1 MARIKFNVN
10 GTTYSTWNHTT
21 KLTTPSLILN
31 DNGTLRYTPLFA
43 INNGA
48 EGTLDNHW
56 YYRCGALAITHNN
69 TKYHVA
75 ISRRY
80 TNVLSGTIST
90 TITHSGKTGT
100 GTTTTTT
107 SKTVTPMGYHDFGTQ
122 FVGPGSQ
129 TVTANVTVNYGVTFL
144 QTPAIYINYGGVLVS
159 AGTSSC
165 VIRVLGTA
173 TNSGTSSLNVNVG
186 FVRYLLTVTGNV
198 STTTTTTTYPNETKS
213 AVAQGNFN
221 YGVTYPSA
229 PNLWTDGSGIA
240 VYNNN
245 GNASCHVSKTLSGT
259 VAFGKSATLSHNFA
273 VGFNGDF
280 GLG

>member
-10 GTTYSTWNHTT
+10 GTTYSTWSSTT

-43 INNGA
+43 VNNGA
-48 EGTLDNHW
+48 EATLDNHW
-56 YYRCGALAITHNN
+56 YYKCGALAVTHNN

-100 GTTTTTT
+100 TTTTT
-107 SKTVTPMGYHDFGTQ
+107 SKTVTPTGVHEFGFQ
-122 FVGPGSQ
+122 NVPPGNQ
-129 TVTANVTVNYGVTFL
+129 GVYADVTVNYGVTFL
-144 QTPAIYINYGGVLVS
+144 QTPAIYIHYGGTLVS
-159 AGTSSC
+159 ADTSSC
-165 VIRVLGTA
+165 VIRVYSSVV
-173 TNSGTSSLNVNVG
+173 NSGTSFANMNAGS
-186 FVRYLLTVTGNV
+186 VRYLLTVTGNLA
-198 STTTTTTTYPNETKS
+198 TTTTTYPDETKS

-221 YGVTYPSA
+221 YGVTYPTEPVLTVDSGEVTA
-229 PNLWTDGSGIA
+229 TNNTDNS
-240 VYNNN
+240 
-245 GNASCHVSKTLSGT
+245 SCLVEKMLEGT
-259 VAFGKSATLSHNFA
+259 VAYNKSATLSQAFK
-273 VGFNGDF
+273 VTFNGDF

>member
-31 DNGTLRYTPLFA
+31 DNGTVRYTPLFA
-43 INNGA
+43 VNNGA
-48 EGTLDNHW
+48 EATLDNHW
-56 YYRCGALAITHNN
+56 YYKCGALAVTHNN

-100 GTTTTTT
+100 TTTTT
-107 SKTVTPMGYHDFGTQ
+107 SKTVTPSGIHEFGMQ
-122 FVGPGSQ
+122 NIPPGNQ
-129 TVTANVTVNYGVTFL
+129 GVHADVTVNYGVTFL
-144 QTPAIYINYGGVLVS
+144 QTPAIYINYGGTLVS

-165 VIRVLGTA
+165 VIRVYSSVV
-173 TNSGTSSLNVNVG
+173 NSGTSVSYMNAG
-186 FVRYLLTVTGNV
+186 SVRYLLTVTGNV
-198 STTTTTTTYPNETKS
+198 ATTTTTYPNETKS

>member
-1 MARIKFNVN
+1 MSRIKFTYN
-10 GTTYSTWNHTT
+10 GTTYSTWNSTSRV
-21 KLTTPSLILN
+21 TTPSLILN
-31 DNGTLRYTPLFA
+31 DNGTLRYTPLFTA
-43 INNGA
+43 NKGA
-48 EGTLDNHW
+48 EATLDNHW
-56 YYRCGALAITHNN
+56 YYRCGALAVTHNN

-100 GTTTTTT
+100 TTTTK
-107 SKTVTPMGYHDFGTQ
+107 SKTVTPAGTHEFG
-122 FVGPGSQ
+122 FQ
-129 TVTANVTVNYGVTFL
+129 TVTPGYSVQSDVTVNYGVTFL
-144 QTPAIYINYGGVLVS
+144 QTPAIYIQYGGTLVS

-165 VIRVLGTA
+165 IIRMTSTVV
-173 TNSGTSSLNVNVG
+173 NSGTGPSYMDAGSVN
-186 FVRYLLTVTGNV
+186 YLLIIAGNIA
-198 STTTTTTTYPNETKS
+198 TTTTTYPDETKS

-221 YGVTYPSA
+221 YGVTYPSV
-229 PNLWTDGSGIA
+229 PNLWTDGSGID

-259 VAFGKSATLSHNFA
+259 VAFGKSATLSHNFS

>member
-31 DNGTLRYTPLFA
+31 DNGTVRYTPLFA
-43 INNGA
+43 VNNGA
-48 EGTLDNHW
+48 EATLDNHW
-56 YYRCGALAITHNN
+56 YYRCGALAVTHNN

-100 GTTTTTT
+100 TTTTT
-107 SKTVTPMGYHDFGTQ
+107 SKTVIPSGKHDFGTQ
-122 FVGPGSQ
+122 FIGPGAQ
-129 TVTANVTVNYGVTFL
+129 TVYANVTVNYGVTFL
-144 QTPAIYINYGGVLVS
+144 QTPAIYINYGGTLVS

-165 VIRVLGTA
+165 VIRVSA
-173 TNSGTSSLNVNVG
+173 TGVNSGTSGSNIHIG
-186 FVRYLLTVTGNV
+186 ITTYLLTVTGNV
-198 STTTTTTTYPNETKS
+198 ATTTTTYPDETKS

-221 YGVTYPSA
+221 YGVTYPSV

>member
-21 KLTTPSLILN
+21 KITTPSLILN

-43 INNGA
+43 VNNGA
-48 EGTLDNHW
+48 EATLDNHW

-100 GTTTTTT
+100 TTTTT
-107 SKTVTPMGYHDFGTQ
+107 SKTVTPAGSHDFGY
-122 FVGPGSQ
+122 Q
-129 TVTANVTVNYGVTFL
+129 TIPPDNHGVSSDVTVNYGVTFL
-144 QTPAIYINYGGVLVS
+144 QTPAIYIHHGGTLVS

-165 VIRVLGTA
+165 IIRMYSTVV
-173 TNSGTSSLNVNVG
+173 NSGTSPSYMNAGSVN
-186 FVRYLLTVTGNV
+186 YLLIVTGNV
-198 STTTTTTTYPNETKS
+198 ATTTTTYPDETKS

-229 PNLWTDGSGIA
+229 PSLTVNSGGISA
-240 VYNNN
+240 TNNT
-245 GNASCHVSKTLSGT
+245 GNKSFLAKKTLSGT
-259 VAFGKSATLSHNFA
+259 VAYNKSATLSQAFSVTHK
-273 VGFNGDF
+273 GEF
-280 GLG
+280 GLN

>member
-21 KLTTPSLILN
+21 KITTPSLILN
-31 DNGTLRYTPLFA
+31 DNGTVRYTPLFA
-43 INNGA
+43 VNNGA
-48 EGTLDNHW
+48 EATLDNHW
-56 YYRCGALAITHNN
+56 YYKCGALAVTHNN

-100 GTTTTTT
+100 TTTTT
-107 SKTVTPMGYHDFGTQ
+107 SKTVTPTGIHEFGMQ
-122 FVGPGSQ
+122 NISPGNHG
-129 TVTANVTVNYGVTFL
+129 VHADVTVNYGVTFL
-144 QTPAIYINYGGVLVS
+144 QTPAIYINYGGTLVS

-165 VIRVLGTA
+165 VIRVYSSVV
-173 TNSGTSSLNVNVG
+173 NSGTSTAYMNAGS
-186 FVRYLLTVTGNV
+186 VRYLLTVTGNV
-198 STTTTTTTYPNETKS
+198 ATTTTTTTYPNETKS

>member
-10 GTTYSTWNHTT
+10 GTTYPTWNCTT

-43 INNGA
+43 VNNGA
-48 EGTLDNHW
+48 EATLDNHW

-100 GTTTTTT
+100 TTTTT
-107 SKTVTPMGYHDFGTQ
+107 SKTVTPAGTHNFGYHTI
-122 FVGPGSQ
+122 GPGSQ
-129 TVTANVTVNYGVTFL
+129 SVSATVTVNYGVTFL
-144 QTPAIYINYGGVLVS
+144 QTPAIYIHYGGTLVS

-165 VIRVLGTA
+165 IIRVYSNVV
-173 TNSGTSSLNVNVG
+173 NSGTSPSYMDAGSVN
-186 FVRYLLTVTGNV
+186 YLLTVTGNV
-198 STTTTTTTYPNETKS
+198 ATTTTTYPDETKS

-221 YGVTYPSA
+221 YGVTYPTE
-229 PNLWTDGSGIA
+229 PVLTVDSGEVTA
-240 VYNNN
+240 TNNVEN
-245 GNASCHVSKTLSGT
+245 DSCLIQKTLTGT
-259 VAFGKSATLSHNFA
+259 VAYNKTLTLSQAFSVTHK
-273 VGFNGDF
+273 GEF
-280 GLG
+280 GLN

>member
-10 GTTYSTWNHTT
+10 GTTYSTWNNTI
-21 KLTTPSLILN
+21 KITTPSLILN
-31 DNGTLRYTPLFA
+31 DNGTVRYTPLFA
-43 INNGA
+43 VNNGA
-48 EGTLDNHW
+48 EATLDNHW
-56 YYRCGALAITHNN
+56 YYKCGALAVTHNN

-100 GTTTTTT
+100 TTTTT
-107 SKTVTPMGYHDFGTQ
+107 SKTVTPSGVHNFGMQ
-122 FVGPGSQ
+122 NISPGNH
-129 TVTANVTVNYGVTFL
+129 NVHADITVNYGVTFL
-144 QTPAIYINYGGVLVS
+144 QTPAIYINYGGTLVS

-165 VIRVLGTA
+165 VIRVYSSVV
-173 TNSGTSSLNVNVG
+173 NSGTSIAYMNAGSEK
-186 FVRYLLTVTGNV
+186 YQLTVAGNV
-198 STTTTTTTYPNETKS
+198 ATTTTTYPDETKS
-213 AVAQGNFN
+213 AVAQGNFS
-221 YGVTYPSA
+221 YGVTYPST

>member
-1 MARIKFNVN
+1 MVRIKFNVN
-10 GTTYSTWNHTT
+10 GTTYSTWNSTT
-21 KLTTPSLILN
+21 KITTPSLILN

-43 INNGA
+43 VNNGA
-48 EGTLDNHW
+48 EATLDNKW
-56 YYRCGALAITHNN
+56 YYRCGALAVTHNN

-90 TITHSGKTGT
+90 TIKHSGKT

-107 SKTVTPMGYHDFGTQ
+107 SKTVTPSDTHYFGFQ
-122 FVGPGSQ
+122 SIPPGGHSIS
-129 TVTANVTVNYGVTFL
+129 ADITVNYGVTFL
-144 QTPAIYINYGGVLVS
+144 QTPAIYINFGGTLVS

-165 VIRVLGTA
+165 VIRVYSNVV
-173 TNSGTSSLNVNVG
+173 NSGTSSANMDAGSVH
-186 FVRYLLTVTGNV
+186 YLLTVTGNV
-198 STTTTTTTYPNETKS
+198 ATTTTTYPNETHS

-229 PNLWTDGSGIA
+229 PSLTVNSGGISA
-240 VYNNN
+240 TNNS
-245 GNASCHVSKTLSGT
+245 GNKSFLAKKTLTGT
-259 VAFGKSATLSHNFA
+259 VAYNKSATLSQAFSVTHK
-273 VGFNGDF
+273 GDF

>member
-1 MARIKFNVN
+1 MSRIKFTYN
-10 GTTYSTWNHTT
+10 GTTYSTWNSTSRV
-21 KLTTPSLILN
+21 TTPSLILN

-43 INNGA
+43 VNNGA
-48 EGTLDNHW
+48 EATLDNHW
-56 YYRCGALAITHNN
+56 YYRCGALAVTHNN

-100 GTTTTTT
+100 TTTTT
-107 SKTVTPMGYHDFGTQ
+107 SKTVTPSGKHDFGTQ
-122 FVGPGSQ
+122 FIGPGAQ
-129 TVTANVTVNYGVTFL
+129 TVYANVTVNYGVTFL
-144 QTPAIYINYGGVLVS
+144 QTPAIYINYGGTLVS

-165 VIRVLGTA
+165 VIRVSA
-173 TNSGTSSLNVNVG
+173 TGVNSGTSGSNIHIG
-186 FVRYLLTVTGNV
+186 ITTYLLTVTGNV
-198 STTTTTTTYPNETKS
+198 ATTTTTYPDETKS

-229 PNLWTDGSGIA
+229 PNLWTDGSGID

>member
-1 MARIKFNVN
+1 MRRIKFNVN
-10 GTTYSTWNHTT
+10 GTTYPTWNSTT

-31 DNGTLRYTPLFA
+31 DNGTVRYTPLFA
-43 INNGA
+43 VNNGA
-48 EGTLDNHW
+48 EATLDNHW

-100 GTTTTTT
+100 TTTTT
-107 SKTVTPMGYHDFGTQ
+107 SKTVTPAGTHNFGYQTIP
-122 FVGPGSQ
+122 PGSHS
-129 TVTANVTVNYGVTFL
+129 VSANIIVNYGVTFL
-144 QTPAIYINYGGVLVS
+144 QTPAIYIHYGGTLVS

-165 VIRVLGTA
+165 VIRMYSNVV
-173 TNSGTSSLNVNVG
+173 NSGTSPSYMDAGSTN
-186 FVRYLLTVTGNV
+186 YLLTVTGNV
-198 STTTTTTTYPNETKS
+198 ATTTTTYPDETKS

-221 YGVTYPSA
+221 YGVTYPTE
-229 PNLWTDGSGIA
+229 PVLTVDSGEVTA
-240 VYNNN
+240 TNNVEN
-245 GNASCHVSKTLSGT
+245 DSCLIQKTLTGT
-259 VAFGKSATLSHNFA
+259 VAYNKTLTLSQAFK
-273 VGFNGDF
+273 VTFNGDF

>member
-1 MARIKFNVN
+1 MSRIKFTYN
-10 GTTYSTWNHTT
+10 GTTYPTWNSTT

-31 DNGTLRYTPLFA
+31 DNGTVRYTPLFA
-43 INNGA
+43 VNNGA
-48 EGTLDNHW
+48 EATLDNHW

-100 GTTTTTT
+100 TTTTT
-107 SKTVTPMGYHDFGTQ
+107 SKTVTPSGTHYFGFQ
-122 FVGPGSQ
+122 NIPPGGHS
-129 TVTANVTVNYGVTFL
+129 VSADITVNYGVTFL
-144 QTPAIYINYGGVLVS
+144 QTPAIYINYGGTLVS

-165 VIRVLGTA
+165 VIRVYSNVV
-173 TNSGTSSLNVNVG
+173 NSGTSNANMDAGSVH
-186 FVRYLLTVTGNV
+186 YLLTVAGNIA
-198 STTTTTTTYPNETKS
+198 TTTTTYPDETKS

-229 PNLWTDGSGIA
+229 PSLTVNSGGISA
-240 VYNNN
+240 TNNT
-245 GNASCHVSKTLSGT
+245 GNKSFLAKKTLSGT
-259 VAFGKSATLSHNFA
+259 VAYNKSATLSQAFSVTHK
-273 VGFNGDF
+273 GEF
-280 GLG
+280 GLN

>member
-1 MARIKFNVN
+1 MSRIKFTYNN
-10 GTTYSTWNHTT
+10 TIYSTWNSTSRV
-21 KLTTPSLILN
+21 TTPSLILN

-43 INNGA
+43 VNNGA
-48 EGTLDNHW
+48 EATLDNHW

-100 GTTTTTT
+100 TTTTT
-107 SKTVTPMGYHDFGTQ
+107 SKTVTPAGSHDFGYQTIS
-122 FVGPGSQ
+122 PGNHEVSSD
-129 TVTANVTVNYGVTFL
+129 VTVNYGVTFL
-144 QTPAIYINYGGVLVS
+144 QTPVIYIHYGGTLVS

-165 VIRVLGTA
+165 VIRMTSTVV
-173 TNSGTSSLNVNVG
+173 NSGTSPSYMNAGSVN
-186 FVRYLLTVTGNV
+186 YLLTVTGNV
-198 STTTTTTTYPNETKS
+198 ATTTTTYPDETKS

-221 YGVTYPSA
+221 YGVTYPSV
-229 PNLWTDGSGIA
+229 PNLWTDGSGID

>member
-10 GTTYSTWNHTT
+10 GTTYSTWNSTSRV
-21 KLTTPSLILN
+21 TTPSLILN
-31 DNGTLRYTPLFA
+31 EGGTLRYTPLFA
-43 INNGA
+43 VNNGA
-48 EGTLDNHW
+48 EATLDNHW
-56 YYRCGALAITHNN
+56 YYRCGALAVTHNN

-100 GTTTTTT
+100 TTTTT
-107 SKTVTPMGYHDFGTQ
+107 SKTVTPSGTHYFGYQ
-122 FVGPGSQ
+122 NIGPGNHN
-129 TVTANVTVNYGVTFL
+129 VTADVTVNYGVTFL
-144 QTPAIYINYGGVLVS
+144 QTPAIYINHGGTLVS

-165 VIRVLGTA
+165 VIRVYSSVVNT
-173 TNSGTSSLNVNVG
+173 GTSNAYMDAGSVN
-186 FVRYLLTVTGNV
+186 YLLTIAGNIA
-198 STTTTTTTYPNETKS
+198 TTTTTYPDETKS

-221 YGVTYPSA
+221 YGVTYPSV
-229 PNLWTDGSGIA
+229 PNLWTDGSGID

-259 VAFGKSATLSHNFA
+259 VAFGKSATLSHNFS

>member
-1 MARIKFNVN
+1 MSRIKFTYN
-10 GTTYSTWNHTT
+10 GTTYSTWNSTSRV
-21 KLTTPSLILN
+21 TTPSLILN
-31 DNGTLRYTPLFA
+31 DHGTVRYTPLFA
-43 INNGA
+43 VNNGA
-48 EGTLDNHW
+48 EATLDNHW
-56 YYRCGALAITHNN
+56 YYRCGALAVTHNN

-100 GTTTTTT
+100 TTTTT
-107 SKTVTPMGYHDFGTQ
+107 SKTVTPAGTHEFGL
-122 FVGPGSQ
+122 Q
-129 TVTANVTVNYGVTFL
+129 TVPPGNHGVQSDVTVNYGVTFL
-144 QTPAIYINYGGVLVS
+144 KTPTIYIHSGGTLVS

-165 VIRVLGTA
+165 VIRMTSTVV
-173 TNSGTSSLNVNVG
+173 NSGTSPAYMNAGSVN
-186 FVRYLLTVTGNV
+186 YLLTVTGNV
-198 STTTTTTTYPNETKS
+198 ATTTTTYPDEKKS

-221 YGVTYPSA
+221 YGVTYPSV
-229 PNLWTDGSGIA
+229 PNLWTDGSGID

>member
-1 MARIKFNVN
+1 MRRIKFNVN
-10 GTTYSTWNHTT
+10 GTTYPTWNSTT

-43 INNGA
+43 VNNGA
-48 EGTLDNHW
+48 EATLDNHW
-56 YYRCGALAITHNN
+56 YYRCGALAITHSN

-100 GTTTTTT
+100 TTTTT
-107 SKTVTPMGYHDFGTQ
+107 SKTVTPSGKHDFGTQ
-122 FVGPGSQ
+122 YIGPGAQ
-129 TVTANVTVNYGVTFL
+129 TVYANVTVNYGVTFL
-144 QTPAIYINYGGVLVS
+144 QTPAIYINYGGTLVS

-165 VIRVLGTA
+165 VIRVSA
-173 TNSGTSSLNVNVG
+173 TGVNSGTSGSNIHIG
-186 FVRYLLTVTGNV
+186 ITTYLLTVTGNV
-198 STTTTTTTYPNETKS
+198 ATTTTTYPDETKS

>member
-31 DNGTLRYTPLFA
+31 DNGTVRYTPLFA
-43 INNGA
+43 VNNGA
-48 EGTLDNHW
+48 EATLDNHW
-56 YYRCGALAITHNN
+56 YYRCGALAVTHNN

-100 GTTTTTT
+100 TTTTT
-107 SKTVTPMGYHDFGTQ
+107 SKTVTPTGTHYFGMQ
-122 FVGPGSQ
+122 NISPGGNY
-129 TVTANVTVNYGVTFL
+129 VHADVTVNYGVTFL
-144 QTPAIYINYGGVLVS
+144 QTPAIYINYGGTLVS
-159 AGTSSC
+159 AGKSSC
-165 VIRVLGTA
+165 VIRVYNSVV
-173 TNSGTSSLNVNVG
+173 NSGTSNAYMDAGSTN
-186 FVRYLLTVTGNV
+186 YLLTVAGNV
-198 STTTTTTTYPNETKS
+198 TTTTTTYPNETKS

-221 YGVTYPSA
+221 YGVTYPSV
-229 PNLWTDGSGIA
+229 PNLWTDGSGID

>member
-31 DNGTLRYTPLFA
+31 DNGTVRYTPLFA
-43 INNGA
+43 VNNGA
-48 EGTLDNHW
+48 EATLDNHW

-100 GTTTTTT
+100 TTTTT
-107 SKTVTPMGYHDFGTQ
+107 SKTVTPLGTHYFGMQ
-122 FVGPGSQ
+122 NISPGNHG
-129 TVTANVTVNYGVTFL
+129 VTADVTVNYGVTFL
-144 QTPAIYINYGGVLVS
+144 QTPAIYINHGGTLVS

-165 VIRVLGTA
+165 VIRVYSSVV
-173 TNSGTSSLNVNVG
+173 NSGTSNAYMDAGSVN
-186 FVRYLLTVTGNV
+186 YLLTVAGNV
-198 STTTTTTTYPNETKS
+198 ATTTTTYPDETKS

-221 YGVTYPSA
+221 YGVTYPSV

>member
-1 MARIKFNVN
+1 MSRIKFTYND
-10 GTTYSTWNHTT
+10 TTYSTWNSTSRV
-21 KLTTPSLILN
+21 TTPSLILN

-43 INNGA
+43 VNNGA
-48 EGTLDNHW
+48 EATLDNHW
-56 YYRCGALAITHNN
+56 YYRCGALAVTHNN

-100 GTTTTTT
+100 TTTTT
-107 SKTVTPMGYHDFGTQ
+107 SKTVTPAGTHYFGYQTI
-122 FVGPGSQ
+122 GPGSQ
-129 TVTANVTVNYGVTFL
+129 SVSANVTVNYGVTFL
-144 QTPAIYINYGGVLVS
+144 QTPAIYIHYGGTLVS

-165 VIRVLGTA
+165 VIRVYSNVV
-173 TNSGTSSLNVNVG
+173 NSGTSPSYMDAGSTN
-186 FVRYLLTVTGNV
+186 YLLTVTGNV
-198 STTTTTTTYPNETKS
+198 ATTTTTYPDETKS

>member
-1 MARIKFNVN
+1 MSRIKFTYND
-10 GTTYSTWNHTT
+10 TTFSTWNSTT

-43 INNGA
+43 VNNGA
-48 EGTLDNHW
+48 EATLDNHW
-56 YYRCGALAITHNN
+56 YYRCGALAVTHNN

-80 TNVLSGTIST
+80 TNVLFGTIST

-100 GTTTTTT
+100 TTTTT
-107 SKTVTPMGYHDFGTQ
+107 SKTVTPSGVHNFGFQ
-122 FVGPGSQ
+122 NISPGNH
-129 TVTANVTVNYGVTFL
+129 NVHADITVNYGVTFL
-144 QTPAIYINYGGVLVS
+144 QTPAIYINYGGTLVS

-165 VIRVLGTA
+165 VIRMTSTVV
-173 TNSGTSSLNVNVG
+173 NSGTSPSYMNAGSVN
-186 FVRYLLTVTGNV
+186 YLLTVTGNV
-198 STTTTTTTYPNETKS
+198 ATTTTTYPDETKS

-221 YGVTYPSA
+221 YGVTYPSV
-229 PNLWTDGSGIA
+229 PNLWTDGSGID

>member
-43 INNGA
+43 VNNGA

-100 GTTTTTT
+100 TTTTT
-107 SKTVTPMGYHDFGTQ
+107 SKTVTPLGTHYFGMQNIFPGNHD
-122 FVGPGSQ
+122 
-129 TVTANVTVNYGVTFL
+129 VTADVTVNYGVTFL
-144 QTPAIYINYGGVLVS
+144 QTPAIYIHYGGTLVS
-159 AGTSSC
+159 VGTSSC
-165 VIRVLGTA
+165 VIRMYSNVV
-173 TNSGTSSLNVNVG
+173 NSGTSPSYMDAGSTN
-186 FVRYLLTVTGNV
+186 YLLTVTGNV
-198 STTTTTTTYPNETKS
+198 ATTTTTYPDETKS

>member
-1 MARIKFNVN
+1 MSRIKFTYN
-10 GTTYSTWNHTT
+10 GTTYSTWNSTSRV
-21 KLTTPSLILN
+21 TTPSLILN
-31 DNGTLRYTPLFA
+31 DHGTVRYTPLFA
-43 INNGA
+43 VNNGA
-48 EGTLDNHW
+48 EATLDNHW
-56 YYRCGALAITHNN
+56 YYRCGALAVTHNN

-100 GTTTTTT
+100 TTTTT
-107 SKTVTPMGYHDFGTQ
+107 SKTVTPAGTHEFG
-122 FVGPGSQ
+122 FQ
-129 TVTANVTVNYGVTFL
+129 TVLPGNHGVQSDVTVNYGVTFL
-144 QTPAIYINYGGVLVS
+144 QTPAIYIHYGGTLVS

-165 VIRVLGTA
+165 VIRMTSTVV
-173 TNSGTSSLNVNVG
+173 NSGTSPAYMNAGSVN
-186 FVRYLLTVTGNV
+186 YLLTVTGNV
-198 STTTTTTTYPNETKS
+198 ATTTTTYPDETKS

-221 YGVTYPSA
+221 YGVTYPSV
-229 PNLWTDGSGIA
+229 PNLWTDGSGID

>member
-1 MARIKFNVN
+1 MSRIKFTYN
-10 GTTYSTWNHTT
+10 GTTYSTWNSTSRV
-21 KLTTPSLILN
+21 TTPSLILN
-31 DNGTLRYTPLFA
+31 DNGTVRYTPLFA
-43 INNGA
+43 VNNGA
-48 EGTLDNHW
+48 EATLDNHW

-100 GTTTTTT
+100 TTTTT
-107 SKTVTPMGYHDFGTQ
+107 SKTVTPSGTHYFGMQNISPGNHD
-122 FVGPGSQ
+122 
-129 TVTANVTVNYGVTFL
+129 VTADVTVNYGVTFL
-144 QTPAIYINYGGVLVS
+144 QTPAIYINYGGTLVS

-165 VIRVLGTA
+165 VIRVYSSVVNT
-173 TNSGTSSLNVNVG
+173 GTSNAYMDAGSVN
-186 FVRYLLTVTGNV
+186 YLLTIAGNIA
-198 STTTTTTTYPNETKS
+198 TTTTTYPDETKS

-221 YGVTYPSA
+221 YGVTYPST

>member
-43 INNGA
+43 VNNGA

-56 YYRCGALAITHNN
+56 YYRCGALAVTHNN

-100 GTTTTTT
+100 TTTTT
-107 SKTVTPMGYHDFGTQ
+107 SKTVTPTGTHNFGFQ
-122 FVGPGSQ
+122 DVPPGNQ
-129 TVTANVTVNYGVTFL
+129 GVQADVTVNYGVTFL
-144 QTPAIYINYGGVLVS
+144 QTPAIYIHYGGTLVS

-165 VIRVLGTA
+165 VIRVHSNVV
-173 TNSGTSSLNVNVG
+173 NSGTSPSYMDAGSAN
-186 FVRYLLTVTGNV
+186 YLLTVTGNIA
-198 STTTTTTTYPNETKS
+198 TTTTTYPDETKS

-221 YGVTYPSA
+221 YGVTYPSE
-229 PNLWTDGSGIA
+229 PSLTVNSGEVTA
-240 VYNNN
+240 TNNVEN
-245 GNASCHVSKTLSGT
+245 NSCLIQKTLTGT
-259 VAFGKSATLSHNFA
+259 VAYNKTLTLSQAFSVTHK
-273 VGFNGDF
+273 GEF
-280 GLG
+280 GLN

>member
-43 INNGA
+43 VNNGA
-48 EGTLDNHW
+48 EATLDNHW
-56 YYRCGALAITHNN
+56 YYRCGALAVTHNN

-100 GTTTTTT
+100 TTTTT
-107 SKTVTPMGYHDFGTQ
+107 SKTVTPAGTHEFG
-122 FVGPGSQ
+122 FQ
-129 TVTANVTVNYGVTFL
+129 TVPPGNHGVQADVTVNYGVTFL
-144 QTPAIYINYGGVLVS
+144 QTPAIYIHYGGTLVS

-165 VIRVLGTA
+165 VIRMTSTVV
-173 TNSGTSSLNVNVG
+173 NSGTSSSYMNAGSVN
-186 FVRYLLTVTGNV
+186 YLLIVTGNV
-198 STTTTTTTYPNETKS
+198 ATTTTTYPDETKS

-229 PNLWTDGSGIA
+229 PSLTVNSGGISA
-240 VYNNN
+240 TNNT
-245 GNASCHVSKTLSGT
+245 GNKSFLAKKTLTGT
-259 VAFGKSATLSHNFA
+259 VAYNKSATLSQAFK
-273 VGFNGDF
+273 VTFNGDF